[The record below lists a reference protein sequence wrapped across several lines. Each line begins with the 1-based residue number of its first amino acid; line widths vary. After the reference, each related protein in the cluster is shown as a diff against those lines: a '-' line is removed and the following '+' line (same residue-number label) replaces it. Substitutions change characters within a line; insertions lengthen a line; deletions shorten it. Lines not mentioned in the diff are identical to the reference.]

1 MGEEQQRNRWVEHFE
16 ELLNRQ
22 APQNPPDIEP
32 SKKPSIVWIAKPSGS
47 FSDTTGYP
55 PRLSASSRTRL
66 NIHKGKNKIL
76 KTNAAS
82 NNPITL
88 DGKALE
94 EAFTYLGSVIDKQGG
109 TDTDVKARIGKARAT
124 FIQLRNI
131 WSSKELSV
139 KTKVFSSTSRA
150 LRTKPARL
158 KTSLV

>member
-1 MGEEQQRNRWVEHFE
+1 MQEKTNHV
-16 ELLNRQ
+16 
-22 APQNPPDIEP
+22 A
-32 SKKPSIVWIAKPSGS
+32 AA
-47 FSDTTGYP
+47 
-55 PRLSASSRTRL
+55 SAQVGL
-66 NIHKGKNKIL
+66 NIHKGKSKIL

-139 KTKVFSSTSRA
+139 KTKVRIFNTSVKAVLLYGAETWRITVTT
-150 LRTKPARL
+150 TKKVQQEHMLLAGSPKLDRSKGRGQTNVDHLSKRL
-158 KTSLV
+158 NGFA